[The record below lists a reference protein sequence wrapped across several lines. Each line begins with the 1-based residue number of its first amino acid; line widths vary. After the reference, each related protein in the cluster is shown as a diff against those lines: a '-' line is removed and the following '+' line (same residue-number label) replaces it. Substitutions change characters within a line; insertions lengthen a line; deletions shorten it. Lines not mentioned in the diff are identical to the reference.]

1 MERDLETA
9 VARGQVM
16 GSLFGDAQPEP
27 RLGRYRLRRLL
38 GRGAHG
44 RVFEAHDPELDRVVA
59 IKVAHEPDGSDDTTR
74 EIRDREA
81 QALAR
86 LSHPN
91 VVQVFDVGVADGSL
105 YVVMELVEGED
116 LASFVAR
123 DKPALDELV
132 AIFVSAG
139 RGLAAAHGEGLRH
152 GDFKPGN
159 VLVGD
164 DAVKVADF
172 GLAHL
177 IVAPTNDGGTV
188 DTLRHA
194 GTPLYMAPEQLRGD
208 SSGPQADEYAF
219 CVALWESICGT
230 PPFEG
235 VTPMALLHA
244 KERGPGVVPAAIPRA
259 LGAVLRRGL
268 APDPGSRHRSVDALL
283 DALER
288 SVRPRRA
295 PLRMA
300 AVVAAVVVG
309 GGLALGLR
317 DPEVC
322 TVSSPWDEAHR
333 LELSEQLSRFA
344 PSDARSALAADVRVY
359 GQRWQTA
366 RDAVCEAEARGAA
379 IECLDSAAFE
389 MEATVEAF
397 AGIEAEVDLERYARP
412 AVRQL
417 PDPQACLARRRSM
430 PTMTDARVAQAIA
443 RVRALQRLGRSKEAV
458 EPARSAVTL
467 ALALDMDSQAR
478 AQWELGRALAVVGDM
493 DDAKQHLEEAFFA
506 ARSAGRPELAILAAA
521 LLADH
526 GLRSN
531 DLEAADEWLRHA
543 EAELEHVDDP
553 IRRVDVLQGRANLFI
568 VAGRLEDARAV
579 LDEALTISD
588 GRGYEAGPLFFA
600 RAQVHQGLGDL
611 ESAEADLRH
620 ALAVEQE
627 RVGSDHPELIAT
639 HAMLG
644 ITLMELGRY
653 DEARVEIEAAAALGR
668 KWLLPQSDDM
678 GRLHEALGMLAQGQ
692 GQPEV
697 AEAEHRRALE
707 IRRAILPDDHPAIA
721 ASQYNLGLAAS
732 AQGRFAEAVELHRQ
746 ALRRYEA
753 MDGAQAE
760 IEEVTTALADAL
772 NELEGGPA

>member
-9 VARGQVM
+9 VARGHVM
-16 GSLFGDAQPEP
+16 GSLFGDAKPEP
-27 RLGRYRLRRLL
+27 TLGRYRLRRLL

-44 RVFEAHDPELDRVVA
+44 RVFEAYDPQLDRVVA

-116 LASFVAR
+116 LGTRLAGER
-123 DKPALDELV
+123 PPIEELV

-139 RGLAAAHGEGLRH
+139 RGLAAAHREGLRH

-164 DAVKVADF
+164 VTVKVADF

-177 IVAPTNDGGTV
+177 IVVPTNESSTV

-194 GTPLYMAPEQLRGD
+194 GSPLYMAPEQLRGEA
-208 SSGPQADEYAF
+208 SGPQADQYAL

-235 VTPMALLHA
+235 ATPIALLHA
-244 KERGPGVVPAAIPRA
+244 KERGPGVVPAAIPRSV
-259 LGAVLRRGL
+259 GVVLRRGL
-268 APDPGSRHRSVDALL
+268 SPDPANRHPSVDALL
-283 DALER
+283 EALER
-288 SVRPRRA
+288 SVRPKRA

-300 AVVAAVVVG
+300 AVAAAVVVG
-309 GGLALGLR
+309 GGLALGMHQ
-317 DPEVC
+317 PEAC

-344 PSDARSALAADVRVY
+344 PSDARSALAADVRAY
-359 GQRWQTA
+359 GQRWQAA
-366 RDAVCEAEARGAA
+366 RDSVCEAQARGAA

-397 AGIEAEVDLERYARP
+397 RGIEAEVDLERNARP

-417 PDPQACLARRRSM
+417 PDPQACLARRRST

-443 RVRALQRLGRSKEAV
+443 RARALQRLGRPKQAV
-458 EPARSAVTL
+458 EPARSAVAL
-467 ALALDMDSQAR
+467 ALALDLDSQAR

-493 DDAKQHLEEAFFA
+493 HEATAHLEEAFFA
-506 ARSAGRPELAILAAA
+506 ARAAGRPELAISAAT

-526 GLRSN
+526 GLRNN

-553 IRRVDVLQGRANLFI
+553 IRRVDVLQGRANAFI
-568 VAGRLEDARAV
+568 VTDRLEDARAV
-579 LDEALTISD
+579 LDEALSISD
-588 GRGYEAGPLFFA
+588 GRGYEAGPLFFS

-611 ESAEADLRH
+611 ESAEADLRR
-620 ALAVEQE
+620 ALGVELE
-627 RVGSDHPELIAT
+627 RYGADHPELVAT

-644 ITLMELGRY
+644 ITLMELGRN
-653 DEARVEIEAAAALGR
+653 DEARVEIEAAVTLGR
-668 KWLLPQSDDM
+668 KWLAPRSDDM
-678 GRLHEALGMLAQGQ
+678 GRLHEALGMIAQVQ

-707 IRRAILPDDHPAIA
+707 IRRAILPDDHPSIA
-721 ASQYNLGLAAS
+721 ASQHNLGLAAS
-732 AQGRFAEAVELHRQ
+732 AQGRFAEAVELHRE

-753 MDGAQAE
+753 VGGSPAE
-760 IEEVTTALADAL
+760 VAEVTAALTRAL